1 MLAQRLG
8 AMLKKH
14 AVQRC
19 IALSARLRGW
29 QGIAERRGKM
39 LGIRLS
45 LMPLVI
51 WLIST
56 RPPLSM
62 AGLCVALT

>member
-19 IALSARLRGW
+19 IALSTRLRGW

-51 WLIST
+51 WPLST

-62 AGLCVALT
+62 VGLCTVNT